1 MFLNS
6 LIFFGQK
13 TYVYTIPEKL
23 PDGWET
29 ASLFNR
35 STDST
40 LIYRLYNK
48 LLNEDHKIHSSLLVE
63 DNKIVVE
70 EYFGE
75 YTANTK
81 HYVRSVTKSIIA
93 VLMGIAIEK
102 GYIKS
107 IDDPVMKYI
116 KNLVPKKNPDKR
128 KEMKTIRHLL
138 TMSSGLDCNDWD
150 KNSEGQEDRVYRK
163 RDWLQYTLNLPMI
176 NDPGNSSFYCTMGVV
191 LASEAISQAS
201 GLSIDAFAKAYLFEP
216 LGIDNVRWGHTTTR
230 KKIIPSANLLY
241 MTPRDMAKIGK
252 LILNGGLWNSKQVVS
267 REWAEKLIAPQ
278 AKLAGLDYGF
288 LWWNIPFKVNGNE
301 IIAAV
306 STGNGG
312 QYIMIFKTLNAVMV
326 FTGGA
331 YNSEEDKL
339 PFAITRDIFLPT
351 IINNK

>member
-1 MFLNS
+1 
-6 LIFFGQK
+6 
-13 TYVYTIPEKL
+13 
-23 PDGWET
+23 
-29 ASLFNR
+29 
-35 STDST
+35 
-40 LIYRLYNK
+40 
-48 LLNEDHKIHSSLLVE
+48 
-63 DNKIVVE
+63 
-70 EYFGE
+70 
-75 YTANTK
+75 
-81 HYVRSVTKSIIA
+81 
-93 VLMGIAIEK
+93 
-102 GYIKS
+102 
-107 IDDPVMKYI
+107 
-116 KNLVPKKNPDKR
+116 
-128 KEMKTIRHLL
+128 
-138 TMSSGLDCNDWD
+138 
-150 KNSEGQEDRVYRK
+150 
-163 RDWLQYTLNLPMI
+163 
-176 NDPGNSSFYCTMGVV
+176 
-191 LASEAISQAS
+191 
-201 GLSIDAFAKAYLFEP
+201 
-216 LGIDNVRWGHTTTR
+216 
-230 KKIIPSANLLY
+230 